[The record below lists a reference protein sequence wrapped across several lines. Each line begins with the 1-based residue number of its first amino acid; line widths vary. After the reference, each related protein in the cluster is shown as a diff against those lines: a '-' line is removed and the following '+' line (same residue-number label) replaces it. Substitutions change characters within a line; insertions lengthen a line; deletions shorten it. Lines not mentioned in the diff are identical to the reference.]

1 MTRGT
6 APRTSDHT
14 PNAQIP
20 GPSEGGLMAKKD
32 KNTGFQASAGLIR
45 YFDAEEKSAFRIH
58 PNVVIAL
65 SLLTAIAIYVVKI
78 VWPV

>member
-1 MTRGT
+1 M
-6 APRTSDHT
+6 AK
-14 PNAQIP
+14 QE
-20 GPSEGGLMAKKD
+20 EGG
-32 KNTGFQASAGLIR
+32 GFQASAGLIR

-65 SLLTAIAIYVVKI
+65 GILTAIGITTLKL